1 MALKVI
7 RFIVAFI
14 AGTICYCFGF
24 VVGGFL
30 MDLTNSFILILP
42 PAIDLDAS
50 ALTASALAANAL
62 GYSAFSIINRSQVG
76 MIVFPI
82 WLIVIA
88 GIYAALCFIF
98 GDFHLLTYPFVCF
111 VIDGVMIAQFLN
123 KIKKTGEKQKK
134 EIENL
139 KKKLEEKDGK
149 QKAPETVEPT
159 PPVFVSS
166 VNSSMEGEKNRHLE
180 KESQRDLERKI
191 NILFY
196 KTRQDRPFSSS
207 LIGMI
212 DPYTQKKIENETDY
226 NDYLWRFVTEQINIT
241 ENRNQSTQNRT
252 SITKQEPKTKNC
264 VTKEGIVKRIWKEHK
279 TGLRL
284 AAILLAVLFVAFLV
298 DLYRGNFSLEKDAGN
313 EITYSVNEESNT
325 KSSDLQE
332 RQNQILVDMI
342 RNQIVYVTPY
352 GEKYH
357 RETCRYAESAEAM
370 ALNDAID
377 RGYTPCSVCN
387 PPRP

>member
-123 KIKKTGEKQKK
+123 KIKKLVKSKK
-134 EIENL
+134 
-139 KKKLEEKDGK
+139 
-149 QKAPETVEPT
+149 
-159 PPVFVSS
+159 
-166 VNSSMEGEKNRHLE
+166 
-180 KESQRDLERKI
+180 RK
-191 NILFY
+191 
-196 KTRQDRPFSSS
+196 
-207 LIGMI
+207 
-212 DPYTQKKIENETDY
+212 
-226 NDYLWRFVTEQINIT
+226 
-241 ENRNQSTQNRT
+241 
-252 SITKQEPKTKNC
+252 
-264 VTKEGIVKRIWKEHK
+264 
-279 TGLRL
+279 
-284 AAILLAVLFVAFLV
+284 
-298 DLYRGNFSLEKDAGN
+298 
-313 EITYSVNEESNT
+313 
-325 KSSDLQE
+325 
-332 RQNQILVDMI
+332 
-342 RNQIVYVTPY
+342 
-352 GEKYH
+352 
-357 RETCRYAESAEAM
+357 
-370 ALNDAID
+370 
-377 RGYTPCSVCN
+377 
-387 PPRP
+387 

>member
-196 KTRQDRPFSSS
+196 KTRQDRPFSSI

-226 NDYLWRFVTEQINIT
+226 NDYLWHFVTEQINIT
-241 ENRNQSTQNRT
+241 ENRDQYAQKQTT
-252 SITKQEPKTKNC
+252 TAKQESQTKNC
-264 VTKEGIVKRIWKEHK
+264 ATKEGVVKRIWAEHK

-284 AAILLAVLFVAFLV
+284 AAILLAVLIGAFLW
-298 DLYRGNFSLEKDAGN
+298 DFFHQGAPKSY
-313 EITYSVNEESNT
+313 ESSNG
-325 KSSDLQE
+325 DVGYDIQERLDRLQE
-332 RQNQILVDMI
+332 DAVTNH
-342 RNQIVYVTPY
+342 IVYVTEQ

-357 RETCRYAESAEAM
+357 EKGCRYLRDGYSSLRLEEAV
-370 ALNDAID
+370 DK
-377 RGYTPCSVCN
+377 GYTPCSVCN